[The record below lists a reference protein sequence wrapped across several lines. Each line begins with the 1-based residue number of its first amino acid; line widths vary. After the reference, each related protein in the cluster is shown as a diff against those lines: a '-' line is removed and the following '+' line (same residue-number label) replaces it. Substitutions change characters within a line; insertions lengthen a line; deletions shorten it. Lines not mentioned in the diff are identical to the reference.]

1 MKGGY
6 TTVSKKKDKVI
17 VEVIGGNSESVTGS
31 CTKISFKDRTI
42 LFECGGIMDGH
53 TILQNYNLN
62 KDLIKSI
69 KAKDIDMIILGHCHY
84 DHISN
89 VCAIVS
95 KNPNIRVIVPK
106 GSTSI
111 LKEMWL
117 DSAFINARDCDFLNL
132 HFEGKSYEPLYTE
145 EDVCNT
151 LEKVE
156 EFDSHEIIELDPD
169 VSIRYTP
176 AGHILCS
183 QQCEVFINGGSHTR
197 KIFFTSDIGN
207 TITQDEHI
215 FVEPMER
222 VKSAEIAIVECT
234 YSKRSRGMTKK
245 DLTNDLN
252 KLQTVITQYCVDGD
266 FRVLIPTFS
275 LDRMPFMM
283 WEIYKIFGEDKTFKV
298 PIIIDSPLANRLLDC
313 YSSIL
318 EGDAKEKFDKM
329 MSWSNFK
336 RIILPEDSVAAMKDE
351 GAKVILS
358 SSGMLTAG
366 RSVNWTK
373 DILPHAEDCIMFIGY
388 SAESSLANI
397 IKHGSDKRTI
407 SINGSEVKNR
417 ANIIDLKSFSS
428 HTQRKEL
435 LDYYSDINVNKIYLV
450 HSNNNDK
457 LEFKEDLEKELSK
470 RCKSTKVVAVN
481 RSTVINI

>member
-1 MKGGY
+1 MA
-6 TTVSKKKDKVI
+6 KKKNRVSL
-17 VEVIGGNSESVTGS
+17 EVIGGNNESVTGS
-31 CTKISFKDRTI
+31 CTKISFNDRTI

-69 KAKDIDMIILGHCHY
+69 KAKNVDMIILGHCHY

-89 VCAIVS
+89 ICSIVS
-95 KNPNIRVIVPK
+95 KNPNIRVIAPK
-106 GSTSI
+106 GSTPI

-132 HFEGKSYEPLYTE
+132 HNDSKSYQPLYTE
-145 EDVCNT
+145 DDVYTT
-151 LEKVE
+151 LSKVE
-156 EFDSHEIIELDPD
+156 EFPSHEIIALDD
-169 VSIRYTP
+169 EVSIRYTP

-197 KIFFTSDIGN
+197 KVLFTSDIGN

-234 YSKRSRGMTKK
+234 YSKRGRGMNKK
-245 DLTNDLN
+245 DLVNDLN
-252 KLQTVITQYCVDGD
+252 KLESVITQYCVDGN

-283 WEIYKIFGEDKTFKV
+283 WEIYKIFGKDDSFKV

-318 EGDAKEKFDKM
+318 EEDAKEKFDEM
-329 MSWSNFK
+329 MEWKNFK
-336 RIILPEDSVAAMKDE
+336 RIIMPEDSIAAMKSE

-366 RSVNWTK
+366 RSVNWVK
-373 DILPHAEDCIMFIGY
+373 DILPHAEDCVMFIGY

-397 IKHGSDKRTI
+397 IKHGSDKKSIT
-407 SINGSEVKNR
+407 INGSEVKNR
-417 ANIIDLKSFSS
+417 ANIVDLKSFSS

-435 LDYYSDINVNKIYLV
+435 LDYYKDLNVSKIYLV
-450 HSNNNDK
+450 HSNKNDK
-457 LEFKEDLEKELSK
+457 LEFKEDLEKKLSEC
-470 RCKSTKVVAVN
+470 CKSTRVIAVN
-481 RSTVINI
+481 KSTVINI